1 MFFFYNNNNDNNN
14 KQKND
19 QLNLPN
25 AELFEEDV
33 HFSIF
38 SLFKLQFE
46 CLPADG
52 SKYQFPLIV
61 EKSFML

>member
-1 MFFFYNNNNDNNN
+1 MFFFYNNDNNNN

-19 QLNLPN
+19 KLNLPN
-25 AELFEEDV
+25 AEIFEEDV

-38 SLFKLQFE
+38 SLFELQFE